1 MSVHLSWKEWVDWT
15 EDNKEDITL
24 KELEQDLNAV
34 LGESVKVRQF
44 VALME
49 KWINYHQI
57 QEYGNYCQNPMKVLR
72 NYSECLRDILNLLER
87 LGTK

>member
-1 MSVHLSWKEWVDWT
+1 MSVHLSWKEWVNWT
-15 EDNKEDITL
+15 AGNEDFAL
-24 KELEQDLNAV
+24 KELEQDLSAT